1 MGNDI
6 GQWILIGIVVAFVAF
21 DKAKG
26 WFGNGKNDKKNG
38 TTIRY
43 KYNPHPPGEAPRCQE
58 NRDLLMKLQTKVE
71 GIEKDIDEI
80 KRMR

>member
-6 GQWILIGIVVAFVAF
+6 AQWILIGIAVAFVAF

-26 WFGNGKNDKKNG
+26 WFNNGKKNN
-38 TTIRY
+38 TTKI

-80 KRMR
+80 KTKI

>member
-6 GQWILIGIVVAFVAF
+6 AQWILIGIAVAFVAF
-21 DKAKG
+21 DKAKA
-26 WFGNGKNDKKNG
+26 WFGNGKNGKA
-38 TTIRY
+38 Y
-43 KYNPHPPGEAPRCQE
+43 KYNHHPPGEAPRCQE

>member
-1 MGNDI
+1 MGSDI
-6 GQWILIGIVVAFVAF
+6 GQWILIGIGVAFIAF
-21 DKAKG
+21 DKARK
-26 WFGNGKNDKKNG
+26 WFGNGKKNG
-38 TTIRY
+38 STVTY